1 MATPVSAAWPT
12 ASEKKAKRLTT
23 TRVPRPPS
31 TGPISRPARSALTTK
46 P

>member
-23 TRVPRPPS
+23 TKVPSPPS
-31 TGPISRPARSALTTK
+31 TGPIIKPASKALTTK